1 VPATFFSMLHDLSAD
16 HSGDCSAAGLATT
29 PHDRGTAQHS
39 SRVGQGA
46 ALVASR
52 LGLDAHEVDV
62 VAWAGILHD
71 IGKLQVPDAV
81 IYKPGPLTEDDWA
94 QIKRHPEIGSD
105 MLVSFSPSLAP
116 IAAGVRSH
124 HERWDGGGYP
134 DGLRGTE
141 IPLAGRI
148 VAVLDVFDS
157 LTSDRPYRLRSWTE
171 EAVVEH
177 IRTSAGTHLD
187 TDVVAV
193 FLELNAAG
201 AARRVG

>member
-1 VPATFFSMLHDLSAD
+1 MPANFFSMLSDLFAD
-16 HSGDCSAAGLATT
+16 HSGDCSVAGLATT
-29 PHDRGTAQHS
+29 QRDTGTAQHS
-39 SRVGQGA
+39 ARVGQGA

-52 LGLDAHEVDV
+52 LGLDSHTVDT
-62 VAWAGILHD
+62 VAWAGMLHD
-71 IGKLQVPDAV
+71 VGKLQVPEAI
-81 IYKPGPLTEDDWA
+81 IYKAGPLTDEEWE
-94 QIKRHPEIGSD
+94 QVERHPVIGSD
-105 MLVSFSPSLAP
+105 ILLSLSPSLAP

-124 HERWDGGGYP
+124 HERWDGAGYP

-157 LTSDRPYRLRSWTE
+157 LTSDRPYRLRSWSE

-177 IRTSAGTHLD
+177 IRASAGTHLD
-187 TDVVAV
+187 GDVVDV

-201 AARRVG
+201 AARRTA